1 MIKIG
6 IDPDLD
12 KSGFALTYQQT
23 AEVTTYTIS
32 ELFGRIVQLM
42 EQFPNIPLQ
51 VYIEFGELNNLISIS
66 EEYRR
71 GFAISKPIAH
81 K

>member
-23 AEVTTYTIS
+23 KEVTTYTIS
-32 ELFGRIVQLM
+32 ELLGRIVELI
-42 EQFPNIPLQ
+42 EQFPDIPLH
-51 VYIEFGELNNLISIS
+51 VYIEFGELNKSNFHIGRIPP
-66 EEYRR
+66 
-71 GFAISKPIAH
+71 GGT
-81 K
+81 